1 MAIYF
6 RFSADV
12 NILSVLQ
19 TNNLTDLHLVIKN
32 VTISDLLILSS
43 KNMSPAILR
52 TLPTQTEHA
61 KELHELHVVF
71 LMLVV

>member
-12 NILSVLQ
+12 NILNVLQ
-19 TNNLTDLHLVIKN
+19 INNLTNLRLGIKN

-52 TLPTQTEHA
+52 TLPMQIEHA
-61 KELHELHVVF
+61 KKLHELHGVF
-71 LMLVV
+71 LMLAV